1 MRTRL
6 TDYSFTPGTR
16 SISTGIADL
25 TIEDIRLI
33 INETQK
39 KVICSSMQKDNIVS
53 VSDGVITYV
62 NTISVLASGDK
73 LTVEI
78 DQGSSTTTL
87 TPMTELEVT
96 AMVQEITAETE
107 E

>member
-1 MRTRL
+1 MRTRIK
-6 TDYSFTPGTR
+6 YSFTPGTR
-16 SISTGIADL
+16 RIDTGIADL

-33 INETQK
+33 VNETQK
-39 KVICSSMQKDNIVS
+39 KVICSSMQKDNVTS
-53 VSDGVITYV
+53 VSSGVVTYKD
-62 NTISVLASGDK
+62 TIDVLASGDK